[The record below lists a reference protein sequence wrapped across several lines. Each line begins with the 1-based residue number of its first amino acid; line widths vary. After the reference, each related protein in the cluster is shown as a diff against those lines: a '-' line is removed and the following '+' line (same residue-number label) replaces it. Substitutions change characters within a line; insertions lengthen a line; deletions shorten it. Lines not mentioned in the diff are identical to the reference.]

1 MESLLYISAIIV
13 AIAFAVLVGYL
24 VLTLKSANRTLD
36 HVANTMA
43 GLEKQVNGI
52 THETE
57 LLLSKTNRL
66 ADDVQQKT
74 ESLNTVFASVKEL
87 GDSVQQVNR
96 SIRHVSGVVSNQA
109 VKQSE
114 QIAQAVQ
121 WGNVAIDF
129 YTKFKARKARQEQ
142 TSTLHKEEI

>member
-52 THETE
+52 TRETE
-57 LLLSKTNRL
+57 LLLNKTNLL
-66 ADDVQQKT
+66 ADDINQKT
-74 ESLNTVFASVKEL
+74 QSLNTVFSSVKDL

-96 SIRHVSGVVSNQA
+96 SIRHVSDTVSTQA
-109 VKQSE
+109 VKQSD

-129 YTKFKARKARQEQ
+129 YTKFKARKEKQNQ
-142 TSTLHKEEI
+142 STTLHKEEI